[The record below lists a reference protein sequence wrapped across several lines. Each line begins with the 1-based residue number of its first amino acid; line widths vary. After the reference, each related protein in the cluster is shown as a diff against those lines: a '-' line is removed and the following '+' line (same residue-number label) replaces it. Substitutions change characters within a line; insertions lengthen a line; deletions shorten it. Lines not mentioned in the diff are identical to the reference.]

1 MKFLVSHEI
10 RYMKQNRQIGGGR
23 KLGNWAIYVNE
34 GLVTVH
40 EYVFGQSEFFIDK
53 NSDVGWTF
61 R

>member
-23 KLGNWAIYVNE
+23 KLGDFEIYTNE

-40 EYVFGQSEFFIDK
+40 EYTSSGKASFSLTKIPMDF
-53 NSDVGWTF
+53 
-61 R
+61 

>member
-1 MKFLVSHEI
+1 
-10 RYMKQNRQIGGGR
+10 MKQNRQIGGGR
-23 KLGNWAIYVNE
+23 KLGNWTIYVNE